1 MAQGD
6 PQGWESLGANDPLLY
21 KANLRLNRETGGGQ
35 TKQNIKVV
43 TNRDNGNYDVYSTAF
58 GAGDKKLFGY
68 NASDNKIVVDP
79 NNRATYDQ
87 FFTGPRSQQ
96 LTDLNKSVKQATLKL
111 AENNVSGGS
120 GSASQAAL
128 DRLKNGPGYK
138 PTAAAPKITP
148 PGANPNG
155 ADPAAGGAASG
166 GGLTKEAAIKLKA
179 DLGNERSG
187 TRNEFP
193 GARGSDPLVYPITLR
208 QDFQD
213 VIKFSMIKYA
223 PRALDAR
230 NEGKD
235 LSPFAE
241 RRAITL
247 ENTIGTVILPIPNGI
262 TDTNSCDWGSNSTD
276 VFGSELF
283 NIANSF
289 IVGGGESG
297 VAAVGGAV
305 SGAAGNTGAIAASLS
320 TKFAEAASGTT
331 NMLSRTQGAVQN
343 PNMELLFNGPTL
355 RPFNF
360 TFKLASRSETESKTI
375 RSIIRFFKQGMSP
388 IRTQSQ
394 LFLKAPHTF
403 QMQYLHRGEEHKF
416 LNQFKECALQSFS
429 VSYTPEGQYATF
441 QDGAMVSYQI
451 TMQFSE
457 LEPVFNDD
465 YTNDGKDPSPNIG
478 L

>member
-138 PTAAAPKITP
+138 PTAAAPAVAPP
-148 PGANPNG
+148 PGTNPNG
-155 ADPAAGGAASG
+155 ADPAAGGSVPAGPPES
-166 GGLTKEAAIKLKA
+166 
-179 DLGNERSG
+179 GNEREG
-187 TRNEFP
+187 TKTDANSF
-193 GARGSDPLVYPITLR
+193 GDFVYPEGIR
-208 QDFQD
+208 KSKQD
-213 VIKFSMIKYA
+213 VIKFTMLKYKPSGVGA
-223 PRALDAR
+223 TQSAGKSDRGSLTKGIP
-230 NEGKD
+230 EG
-235 LSPFAE
+235 
-241 RRAITL
+241 R
-247 ENTIGTVILPIPNGI
+247 TILGSVVLPIPNNI
-262 TDTNSCDWGSNSTD
+262 SDTNSMDWGSNTMNAFEAGLAAAAFTGISGGIGKGIENLGATVNAAGGD
-276 VFGSELF
+276 ENFKKSIGALF
-283 NIANSF
+283 A
-289 IVGGGESG
+289 G
-297 VAAVGGAV
+297 AAAGV
-305 SGAAGNTGAIAASLS
+305 SGNAI
-320 TKFAEAASGTT
+320 
-331 NMLSRTQGAVQN
+331 LSRAEGVVIN
-343 PNMELLFNGPTL
+343 PNLELLFNGPQL

-360 TFKLASRSETESKTI
+360 TFKLAAREKRESEQIIKILNFFKRGSSTIRTESN
-375 RSIIRFFKQGMSP
+375 
-388 IRTQSQ
+388 

-403 QMQYLHRGEEHKF
+403 RIQYLHMGQSGEDHPF
-416 LNQFKECALQSFS
+416 IGRIKECALQSITT
-429 VSYTPEGQYATF
+429 SYTPEGQYATF
-441 QDGAMVSYQI
+441 SDGVMVSYQI

-457 LEPVFNDD
+457 LEPIFNDD
-465 YTNDGKDPSPNIG
+465 YNELTGIG
-478 L
+478 F

>member
-1 MAQGD
+1 MSGTYGEPGKNPYPIPGIVGQYSNVVNESTGVSQIYQKSSQFQYTSIGTYNPSTKKFTPD
-6 PQGWESLGANDPLLY
+6 PNASLSTD
-21 KANLRLNRETGGGQ
+21 
-35 TKQNIKVV
+35 NIKILSDQSSINAIKGASI
-43 TNRDNGNYDVYSTAF
+43 TTATK
-58 GAGDKKLFGY
+58 AGL
-68 NASDNKIVVDP
+68 DP
-79 NNRATYDQ
+79 TKA
-87 FFTGPRSQQ
+87 QQ
-96 LTDLNKSVKQATLKL
+96 LITPN
-111 AENNVSGGS
+111 
-120 GSASQAAL
+120 
-128 DRLKNGPGYK
+128 
-138 PTAAAPKITP
+138 TAA
-148 PGANPNG
+148 
-155 ADPAAGGAASG
+155 AAGGAGAAGAGSTSGGSG

-208 QDFQD
+208 RDFQD

-223 PRALDAR
+223 PRALDAK

-289 IVGGGESG
+289 IVGGGEAG

-320 TKFAEAASGTT
+320 TKFAEVASGTT

>member
-155 ADPAAGGAASG
+155 ADPAAGGSVPAGPPESG
-166 GGLTKEAAIKLKA
+166 NVREGTKTGPNSF
-179 DLGNERSG
+179 GN
-187 TRNEFP
+187 F
-193 GARGSDPLVYPITLR
+193 VYPEGIR
-208 QDFQD
+208 NSKQD
-213 VIKFSMIKYA
+213 VIKFTMLEYKPSGVGAFQPAGKS
-223 PRALDAR
+223 AR
-230 NEGKD
+230 ESLTKGIPTKD
-235 LSPFAE
+235 PGDRIILGS
-241 RRAITL
+241 
-247 ENTIGTVILPIPNGI
+247 VVLPIPNNI
-262 TDTNSCDWGSNSTD
+262 SDTNSMNWGSDDMNALEAALAAAAFTGITGGIGEGVQS
-276 VFGSELF
+276 FGKSMEAF
-283 NIANSF
+283 
-289 IVGGGESG
+289 VGDDKSG
-297 VAAVGGAV
+297 KALGATFAAAAVRGNNAEILSRAEGAV
-305 SGAAGNTGAIAASLS
+305 I
-320 TKFAEAASGTT
+320 
-331 NMLSRTQGAVQN
+331 N
-343 PNMELLFNGPTL
+343 PNLELLFNGPQL

-360 TFKLASRSETESKTI
+360 TFKLAAREKKESDNIIKILNFFKRGSSAIRTESN
-375 RSIIRFFKQGMSP
+375 
-388 IRTQSQ
+388 

-403 QMQYLHRGEEHKF
+403 HIQYLHMGQSGEDHPF
-416 LNQFKECALQSFS
+416 IGRIKECALQSITT
-429 VSYTPEGQYATF
+429 SYTPEGQYATF
-441 QDGAMVSYQI
+441 SDGVMVSYQI

-457 LEPVFNDD
+457 LEPIFNDD
-465 YTNDGKDPSPNIG
+465 YNELTGIG
-478 L
+478 F